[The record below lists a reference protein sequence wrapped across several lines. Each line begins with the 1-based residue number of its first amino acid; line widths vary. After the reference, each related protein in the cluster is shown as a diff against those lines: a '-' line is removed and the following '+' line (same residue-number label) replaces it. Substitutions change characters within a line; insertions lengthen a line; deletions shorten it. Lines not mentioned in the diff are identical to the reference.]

1 MKVILIIL
9 VLALGGLAYKFQID
23 AKSAKAK
30 MIAAEDAAKTE
41 VKEAESELVDADAK
55 ITALEAKVVAAA
67 EAKVVA
73 AAEAKLDELKKIYD
87 RNLFEIT
94 DLRARLD
101 ANYSRVSSAIDTLRY
116 NPPTFSEQTQRPNGK
131 AGIRT
136 SAADREE
143 AMAKHK
149 SELDG
154 LAAQLAAIEEEQIK
168 LRAREQALND
178 AYVQARA
185 KVVEE

>member
-23 AKSAKAK
+23 GKSAKAK
-30 MIAAEDAAKTE
+30 MIAAEA
-41 VKEAESELVDADAK
+41 ELVDANAK
-55 ITALEAKVVAAA
+55 ITALEAKVVASAEAKVASA

-73 AAEAKLDELKKIYD
+73 AVEAKLDELKKIYD

-116 NPPTFSEQTQRPNGK
+116 NPPTFSEHTQRYTGK

-168 LRAREQALND
+168 LRAREQALDD